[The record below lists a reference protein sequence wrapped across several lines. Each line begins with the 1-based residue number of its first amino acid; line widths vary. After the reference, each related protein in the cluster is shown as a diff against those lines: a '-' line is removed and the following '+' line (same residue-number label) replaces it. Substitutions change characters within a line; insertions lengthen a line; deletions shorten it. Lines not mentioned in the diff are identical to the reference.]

1 MEETS
6 QGIRVNKYLSAAG
19 VCSRREADRQIKEG
33 AVQIN
38 DRTAQM
44 GDRVFAGDMV
54 YFQGSPVTEE
64 TERILLAVNKPRGIV
79 CTAQKQEKDNIVDF
93 VHYPMRIYPMGRL
106 DKDSSGLIL
115 MTNQGGMVNQML
127 RSANM
132 HEREYL
138 VTVNKPLT
146 DPFLRGLAGGVPLV
160 ELGVTTR
167 KCEVEQVSKRKFR
180 IILTQ
185 GFNRQIRRMCE
196 YFGYRVVELK
206 RVRIMN
212 ILLGDLA
219 PGAYRDVTEAEY
231 SRLLELLAHS
241 KNTPAPFSREE
252 QYNGRKKKN
261 AETKRADRISQQPLL

>member
-93 VHYPMRIYPMGRL
+93 LNYPKRIYPIGRL
-106 DKDSSGLIL
+106 DKQSEGLLL
-115 MTNQGGMVNQML
+115 MTNEG
-127 RSANM
+127 
-132 HEREYL
+132 EF
-138 VTVNKPLT
+138 VNKIM
-146 DPFLRGLAGGVPLV
+146 RAG
-160 ELGVTTR
+160 
-167 KCEVEQVSKRKFR
+167 
-180 IILTQ
+180 
-185 GFNRQIRRMCE
+185 NRHE
-196 YFGYRVVELK
+196 KETHHYRH
-206 RVRIMN
+206 RPR
-212 ILLGDLA
+212 
-219 PGAYRDVTEAEY
+219 
-231 SRLLELLAHS
+231 H
-241 KNTPAPFSREE
+241 
-252 QYNGRKKKN
+252 
-261 AETKRADRISQQPLL
+261 